1 MAKITLIGFYNYDP
15 TLFDGLILPEGIEKD
30 LVVDEILERSN
41 EFESLY
47 SNPDFVKQRITMWGR
62 KHYRTFDK
70 WIKAL
75 GIEYDPLNN
84 YDRYEEYTDTHVGNE
99 LMSGNR
105 SDVAHNSSQGANDVS
120 RSDNRFNQT
129 SNNTVGQTSGTGSNE
144 TTGTENGMNNK
155 QDFSNSLANS
165 HTEGN
170 TKPAEQTTTKE
181 HQVSAYDSST
191 YQPSE
196 KDTESN
202 VVNHNGTDESDTS
215 SHTGT
220 EGNTREVNVN
230 SHNET
235 GNNAHNELNTNY
247 QNEANVSAGAES
259 EKANNSASDVHT
271 GKELYNDN
279 RVAKDENKHEAH
291 LYGNIGVTT
300 SQQMLESE
308 LEVQRFNI
316 YVQIADLFVEDFCI
330 MIY

>member
-99 LMSGNR
+99 LTSGNR

-129 SNNTVGQTSGTGSNE
+129 MGTGSNE
-144 TTGTENGMNNK
+144 VSGTENGMNNK

-165 HTEGN
+165 HTEGS

-196 KDTESN
+196 KDTEGN

-230 SHNET
+230 AHNET
-235 GNNAHNELNTNY
+235 AANS
-247 QNEANVSAGAES
+247 QNEANVSAGAEN

-300 SQQMLESE
+300 SQQMLEAE

>member
-1 MAKITLIGFYNYDP
+1 MAKITLIGFYSYDP
-15 TLFDGLILPEGIEKD
+15 TLFDGLALPSGIEKD

-41 EFESLY
+41 EFECLY
-47 SNPDFVKQRITMWGR
+47 SNPDFVKDRITMWGR

-75 GIEYDPLNN
+75 NIDYDPLNN
-84 YDRYEEYTDTHVGNE
+84 YDRHEEYTDTHIGNE
-99 LMSGNR
+99 LTSGNR
-105 SDVAHNSSQGANDVS
+105 SDVAQNTSQA
-120 RSDNRFNQT
+120 
-129 SNNTVGQTSGTGSNE
+129 SNE
-144 TTGTENGMNNK
+144 LAGSENGMNNK

-170 TKPAEQTTTKE
+170 TKPVEQTITKE

-230 SHNET
+230 
-235 GNNAHNELNTNY
+235 AHNEKGNT
-247 QNEANVSAGAES
+247 
-259 EKANNSASDVHT
+259 SASDVHT

-279 RVAKDENKHEAH
+279 RLSKDENKHEAH
-291 LYGNIGVTT
+291 LFGNIGVTT
-300 SQQMLESE
+300 SQEMLSAE

-316 YVQIADLFVEDFCI
+316 YTQIADLFVEDFCI